1 MQLPLPQTLMDIL
14 SRYQYEIEVLG
25 FVSAVTLVLSA
36 LLIPYLIVRL
46 PTDFY
51 AERNDRRRVF
61 QDTPVLRWAFLAAK
75 NAIGALLLVAGILM
89 LFLPGQGMLAILA
102 ALALLDFPG
111 KRKLELRILHLP
123 ALLMAINRLRRRAGR
138 EPLSF

>member
-1 MQLPLPQTLMDIL
+1 MQLPQTLMDIL
-14 SRYQYEIEVLG
+14 SRYQHEIEVLG
-25 FVSAVTLVLSA
+25 FVSVVTLVLSA

>member
-1 MQLPLPQTLMDIL
+1 LQLPQTLMDIL
-14 SRYQYEIEVLG
+14 TRYQHEIEVLG
-25 FVSAVTLVLSA
+25 FVSVVTLVLSA

-61 QDTPVLRWAFLAAK
+61 QDTPVLRAAFLAAK
-75 NAIGALLLVAGILM
+75 NAFGALLLVAGILM

-111 KRKLELRILHLP
+111 KRKLELRILHMP
-123 ALLMAINRLRRRAGR
+123 ALLMVINRLRRRAGR
-138 EPLSF
+138 EPLLF